1 MSPFEQK
8 VVAPMFKDAHVKIF
22 KKLSEMAL
30 EAGPGLLTG
39 IVVYT
44 WADAEFGR
52 LAHHHRP

>member
-1 MSPFEQK
+1 
-8 VVAPMFKDAHVKIF
+8 MFKDAHVKIF